1 MGRAWEATRAG
12 LETQVVTAPK
22 PGGAWGGGAPEPDRK
37 LVLGEGHSL
46 LCPPTG
52 KGPHLAPSGLSAG
65 YPGLSTRKQ
74 RAQGAQERFLWQTG
88 TPGHGRGARER
99 VQQESGPST
108 PTMVCFWQG
117 VEAGALGSEG
127 GGPELVLELWPWAHP
142 SPACS
147 LLSALGK
154 TTRLPALLDERRRV
168 KPSDGAQHTRKCRK
182 VGGSPSQR
190 RAEPQTSRGQHA
202 AAGGGCW
209 TGHPPCGESEA

>member
-1 MGRAWEATRAG
+1 MPPNREGTSLGSQWIVCRVPWSVHQEAEGAG
-12 LETQVVTAPK
+12 S
-22 PGGAWGGGAPEPDRK
+22 PGAVSLTDWHPRTWAGSQ
-37 LVLGEGHSL
+37 GEGAAGRWALNTDH
-46 LCPPTG
+46 
-52 KGPHLAPSGLSAG
+52 GLFYAG
-65 YPGLSTRKQ
+65 G
-74 RAQGAQERFLWQTG
+74 
-88 TPGHGRGARER
+88 
-99 VQQESGPST
+99 
-108 PTMVCFWQG
+108 
-117 VEAGALGSEG
+117 EAGALGSEG